1 VKSQQQ
7 MRETPMA
14 ELPDALI
21 ELYRGA
27 FEEKLQTWPA
37 AVREPLMAYHL
48 RAWRTGMLEAMNM
61 EVVCEELRHGGGMP
75 DVPLI
80 VLTAMGLDPVQR
92 AFVPDPVQR
101 QVNDGKHTVNELLA
115 RSVPRGRHVV
125 VDDAAH
131 AWITMDRADAV
142 LQSIHDLL
150 DGAHGRV
157 ATIRDWLQPSTDPI
171 RAWPDPPAGD

>member
-1 VKSQQQ
+1 MSGPPTATGCKIVCERAR
-7 MRETPMA
+7 REMPMA
-14 ELPDALI
+14 ELPEALI

-27 FEEKLQTWPA
+27 FEEKFRTWPV
-37 AVREPLMAYHL
+37 AVRESLIAYHV
-48 RAWRTGMLEAMNM
+48 RAWRTGLLEVLNM
-61 EVVCEELRHGGGMP
+61 EVVCEELKHGGSVP

-101 QVNDGKHTVNELLA
+101 QVNDGKRIVNELLA

-131 AWITMDRADAV
+131 AWITMDRADVV

-150 DGAHGRV
+150 DGANG
-157 ATIRDWLQPSTDPI
+157 
-171 RAWPDPPAGD
+171 